1 MPLLYPIK
9 RVFRS
14 WKLFVAL
21 LIGVILA
28 TTFFASIVMKANLT
42 ANQALEQQLSNVLV
56 DMEFSTRLNYSNF
69 LQAKQ
74 DILSIDGV
82 EDVEVIARGDSSMY
96 SSSDNYTD
104 VIRSQLIYL
113 PNSSRVYDGWEN
125 RPLDGIGENETY
137 VLADTSLADELSVND
152 TLMMALQFPTPKY
165 DNVTTVYLN
174 LTVAGFAQLTN
185 EAYSIATG
193 NSFYIPPYVVEDP
206 RQAYFVKSDLLIVDW
221 QTLENIWNSM
231 GNYTFETRFLIS
243 LNHEDLLNPWD
254 TRTSAN
260 NVQTVADNI
269 NNKILANYEF
279 SYNFIQNNLGN
290 TLTNFQFGFS
300 ETIII
305 NLVIVS
311 LPVFFVAWYLG
322 STVSDVSFNLRRRE
336 IGLLSTKGLSSGQIQ
351 RMFFAEALV
360 IGLIGGVIGVFC
372 GLLLNQVFT
381 GINLETLF
389 NPQILSPY
397 TVGAT
402 LLFGMVIAF
411 FAVFLAARRASK
423 IPAVESLREYMST
436 EADHSY
442 RKKLPWIAL
451 ILGAYKIALFIL
463 GVNVPELLRQ
473 ALFSGGSYL
482 ITIIL
487 GPLEIFDQ
495 VLNYIGP
502 LLFFWGFTKLLIQ
515 NSLKFQQL
523 ASRVSRIAGD
533 LGALAAKNVRR
544 NPARSAAIAF
554 LIALIIGYGVQVT
567 GQLAS
572 EQDYINRQVLYR
584 VGADVT
590 VSVVNASQGQIVLD
604 DILGN
609 VSQVRDATIERTVR
623 QYSADTIMRTI
634 DPDSW
639 TEVAYYENDW
649 FSGTSLEAALNEF
662 RVNNLTIILERRVAK
677 QLNMNLYDEIG
688 IDFQSG
694 ARKLKIV
701 GFFGPEPTE
710 VQTGFG
716 TYYTA
721 VPTWSYVPRDLFN
734 VSTPSSDAFLAE
746 SFETKILLK
755 LNDGANGTEVAE
767 AIRDLGLEIYGV
779 QSFDE
784 ELQRTQTA
792 STSYSYSYDY
802 TYNNK
807 LILEVQKLGLIFVV
821 LAASVGT
828 ALVSIVSIR
837 ERSREATLM
846 SVKGLSYRQIVWMFL
861 NENLAVVTFAVV
873 LGVVVGLIVAYGSVT
888 SSNTFISELVRRRI
902 VFPNDSLVA
911 VGSYIALIYAS
922 TIIPIMVMSR
932 QFVTKLERMIRLR

>member
-165 DNVTTVYLN
+165 DNITTVYLN

-372 GLLLNQVFT
+372 GLLLN
-381 GINLETLF
+381 
-389 NPQILSPY
+389 
-397 TVGAT
+397 
-402 LLFGMVIAF
+402 
-411 FAVFLAARRASK
+411 
-423 IPAVESLREYMST
+423 
-436 EADHSY
+436 
-442 RKKLPWIAL
+442 
-451 ILGAYKIALFIL
+451 
-463 GVNVPELLRQ
+463 
-473 ALFSGGSYL
+473 
-482 ITIIL
+482 
-487 GPLEIFDQ
+487 
-495 VLNYIGP
+495 
-502 LLFFWGFTKLLIQ
+502 
-515 NSLKFQQL
+515 
-523 ASRVSRIAGD
+523 
-533 LGALAAKNVRR
+533 
-544 NPARSAAIAF
+544 
-554 LIALIIGYGVQVT
+554 
-567 GQLAS
+567 
-572 EQDYINRQVLYR
+572 
-584 VGADVT
+584 
-590 VSVVNASQGQIVLD
+590 
-604 DILGN
+604 
-609 VSQVRDATIERTVR
+609 
-623 QYSADTIMRTI
+623 
-634 DPDSW
+634 
-639 TEVAYYENDW
+639 
-649 FSGTSLEAALNEF
+649 
-662 RVNNLTIILERRVAK
+662 
-677 QLNMNLYDEIG
+677 
-688 IDFQSG
+688 
-694 ARKLKIV
+694 
-701 GFFGPEPTE
+701 
-710 VQTGFG
+710 
-716 TYYTA
+716 
-721 VPTWSYVPRDLFN
+721 
-734 VSTPSSDAFLAE
+734 
-746 SFETKILLK
+746 
-755 LNDGANGTEVAE
+755 
-767 AIRDLGLEIYGV
+767 
-779 QSFDE
+779 
-784 ELQRTQTA
+784 
-792 STSYSYSYDY
+792 
-802 TYNNK
+802 
-807 LILEVQKLGLIFVV
+807 
-821 LAASVGT
+821 
-828 ALVSIVSIR
+828 
-837 ERSREATLM
+837 
-846 SVKGLSYRQIVWMFL
+846 
-861 NENLAVVTFAVV
+861 
-873 LGVVVGLIVAYGSVT
+873 
-888 SSNTFISELVRRRI
+888 
-902 VFPNDSLVA
+902 
-911 VGSYIALIYAS
+911 
-922 TIIPIMVMSR
+922 
-932 QFVTKLERMIRLR
+932 

>member
-28 TTFFASIVMKANLT
+28 ATFFASIIVKANLT

-74 DILSIDGV
+74 DILSVNGV
-82 EDVEVIARGDSSMY
+82 EDVEVIARGGASMY

-104 VIRSQLIYL
+104 PLWSQLIYL

-125 RPLDGIGENETY
+125 RTVDGIGENETY
-137 VLADTSLADELSVND
+137 VLADTNLADELSVND

-174 LTVAGFAQLTN
+174 LTVAGFAQLNN

-193 NSFYIPPYVVEDP
+193 NSFYIPRYVVEDP
-206 RQAYFVKSDLLIVDW
+206 RQEYFVKSDLLIVDW
-221 QTLENIWNSM
+221 QTLENIWSSM

-243 LNHEDLLNPWD
+243 LNRDDLLNPWD

-260 NVQTVADNI
+260 NVQTIADNI

-279 SYNFIQNNLGN
+279 SGSYFQNNLGN
-290 TLTNFQFGFS
+290 TLTSFQFGFS

-322 STVSDVSFNLRRRE
+322 STVSNVSYNMRRRE

-389 NPQILSPY
+389 NPQLLSPY

-411 FAVFLAARRASK
+411 FAVFFAARRASK
-423 IPAVESLREYMST
+423 IPAVESLREYMPT

-451 ILGAYKIALFIL
+451 ILGAYKITLFII
-463 GVNVPELLRQ
+463 GVNIPELLTQ
-473 ALFSGGSYL
+473 AQFSGGNYL
-482 ITIIL
+482 VSIIRE
-487 GPLEIFDQ
+487 PYAIFDQ

-590 VSVVNASQGQIVLD
+590 ASVVNASQGQIVLN

-609 VSQVRDATIERTVR
+609 VTQIRNATIERTVR

-639 TEVAYYENDW
+639 TDVAYYENDW
-649 FSGTSLEAALNEF
+649 FSGVSLEDALKEF
-662 RVNNLTIILERRVAK
+662 RANNMTIILERRVAK
-677 QLNMNLYDEIG
+677 QLNMSLYDEIG

-694 ARKLKIV
+694 ARKLKII

-716 TYYTA
+716 AYYTA

-746 SFETKILLK
+746 SFDTKILLK
-755 LNDGANGTEVAE
+755 LNEGANGTEVAE
-767 AIRDLGLEIYGV
+767 AIRNLGLEIYGV

-784 ELQRTQTA
+784 ELQRTETA
-792 STSYSYSYDY
+792 STSYSYSTDY

-911 VGSYIALIYAS
+911 IGSYISLIFAS
-922 TIIPIMVMSR
+922 TIVPIMVMSR

>member
-28 TTFFASIVMKANLT
+28 ATFFASIIVKANLT

-74 DILSIDGV
+74 DILSVNGV
-82 EDVEVIARGDSSMY
+82 EDVEVIARGGASMY
-96 SSSDNYTD
+96 SSSNNYTEA
-104 VIRSQLIYL
+104 IWSQLIYL

-137 VLADTSLADELSVND
+137 VLADTTLADELAEND

-174 LTVAGFAQLTN
+174 LTVAGFAQFTN
-185 EAYSIATG
+185 DAYSIATG

-221 QTLENIWNSM
+221 QTLENIWSHM

-243 LNHEDLLNPWD
+243 VNHEDLLNPWD

-279 SYNFIQNNLGN
+279 GGSYFQNNLGS
-290 TLTNFQFGFS
+290 TLTSFQFGFS

-411 FAVFLAARRASK
+411 FSVFLAARRASK
-423 IPAVESLREYMST
+423 IPAVESLREYMPT

-442 RKKLPWIAL
+442 RKKLPWIAV
-451 ILGAYKIALFIL
+451 ILGTYKIVLFLL
-463 GVNVPELLRQ
+463 GVNIIVLLRQ

-482 ITIIL
+482 STIIL
-487 GPLEIFDQ
+487 GPFEIFDQ

-502 LLFFWGFTKLLIQ
+502 LLFFWGLTKLLIQ
-515 NSLKFQQL
+515 NSLKFQHL
-523 ASRVSRIAGD
+523 ASRVSRVAGD

-590 VSVVNASQGQIVLD
+590 VSVANASQGQIVLD

-609 VSQVRDATIERTVR
+609 VSQVKDATIERTVR

-634 DPDSW
+634 EPDSW
-639 TEVAYYENDW
+639 TDVAYYENDW
-649 FSGTSLEAALNEF
+649 FSGNSLENALNEF
-662 RVNNLTIILERRVAK
+662 RANNLTIILERRVAK
-677 QLNMNLYDEIG
+677 QLNRGLYDEIG

-716 TYYTA
+716 SYYSA

-734 VSTPSSDAFLAE
+734 VSTPSSGAFLAE
-746 SFETKILLK
+746 SFETKLLLK

-767 AIRDLGLEIYGV
+767 AIRGLGLEIYGV

-807 LILEVQKLGLIFVV
+807 LILEMQKLGLIFVV

-828 ALVSIVSIR
+828 ALVRIVSIR

-846 SVKGLSYRQIVWMFL
+846 SVKGLSFRQIVWMFL

-888 SSNTFISELVRRRI
+888 SSNTVITELVRRRV
-902 VFPNDSLVA
+902 VFPTDSLVA
-911 VGSYIALIYAS
+911 IGSYIALIFAS
-922 TIIPIMVMSR
+922 TIVPIMVMSR